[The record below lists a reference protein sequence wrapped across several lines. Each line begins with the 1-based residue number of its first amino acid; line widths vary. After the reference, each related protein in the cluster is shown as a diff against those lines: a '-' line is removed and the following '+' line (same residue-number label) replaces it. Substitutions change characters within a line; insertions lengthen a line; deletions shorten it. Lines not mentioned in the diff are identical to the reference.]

1 MKDIDFGQWID
12 AYPDFPKSGI
22 LFRDISPLLAN
33 PMGMKLAKEKFCEVI
48 DSWRADLIAGIDA
61 RGFLFSTLV
70 ADELGLGSLMVRKRG
85 KLPGELISK
94 NYELE
99 YQENELAI
107 QKNQDVGEKTV
118 VVIDDLLA
126 TGGTVRCAKEL
137 LESQGAKVVGCIFVV
152 ELLSLNGNK
161 EIDCPVFSLKKYD

>member
-70 ADELGLGSLMVRKRG
+70 ADELGLGSLMVRKPG
-85 KLPGELISK
+85 KLPGKRFL
-94 NYELE
+94 
-99 YQENELAI
+99 
-107 QKNQDVGEKTV
+107 KTM
-118 VVIDDLLA
+118 
-126 TGGTVRCAKEL
+126 
-137 LESQGAKVVGCIFVV
+137 
-152 ELLSLNGNK
+152 
-161 EIDCPVFSLKKYD
+161 SLKTKKTNCGSRKTRILEIEPL

>member
-1 MKDIDFGQWID
+1 MKDIDFGQWIG

-22 LFRDISPLLAN
+22 LFRDISPLLAT

-85 KLPGELISK
+85 KLPGKLISK
-94 NYELE
+94 KYELE

-107 QKNQDVGEKTV
+107 QKNQDVGDKTV

-152 ELLSLNGNK
+152 VLLSLNGNK